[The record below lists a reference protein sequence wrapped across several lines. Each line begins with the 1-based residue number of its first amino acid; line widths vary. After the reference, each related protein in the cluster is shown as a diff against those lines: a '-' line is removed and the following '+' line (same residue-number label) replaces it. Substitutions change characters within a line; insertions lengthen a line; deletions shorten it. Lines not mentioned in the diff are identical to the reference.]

1 MSLYQFSLRWFNTN
15 HLSAN
20 LIIRLFILSE
30 AGLSQGTFISLE
42 LIIVT
47 GNESES
53 CLFSEICW
61 SNQSKGRP
69 QGLNCFFL
77 ENAPWISH
85 GSGSDRK
92 AENLNLT
99 YFDICLT
106 MLSLR
111 NFIERL
117 RILYYLKENQVYYVK
132 TVEYQWLIDL
142 LKVSFISLW
151 RLFLYTKYICSVSL
165 HFQTSTTFDNLW
177 KHDIILP
184 GCMAAII
191 VQKIRNEIKPR
202 KHLTR
207 SFFQISWPNSGVYNL
222 SK

>member
-42 LIIVT
+42 LIIR
-47 GNESES
+47 
-53 CLFSEICW
+53 LFSEICW

-77 ENAPWISH
+77 ENAPWISRD
-85 GSGSDRK
+85 SGSDGK

-106 MLSLR
+106 ILSLR

-132 TVEYQWLIDL
+132 IFEYQWLIDL

-177 KHDIILP
+177 KHIILT

-191 VQKIRNEIKPR
+191 VWKIRNEIKPR
-202 KHLTR
+202 KYLTR

>member
-30 AGLSQGTFISLE
+30 AGLSQGTFISLK
-42 LIIVT
+42 LIIR
-47 GNESES
+47 
-53 CLFSEICW
+53 LFSEICW

-77 ENAPWISH
+77 ENAPWISRD
-85 GSGSDRK
+85 SGSDGK

-106 MLSLR
+106 ILSLR

-117 RILYYLKENQVYYVK
+117 RILYYLKENQVYYVNFWISMIDWLAKGVIHFFMK
-132 TVEYQWLIDL
+132 TIFVY
-142 LKVSFISLW
+142 
-151 RLFLYTKYICSVSL
+151 
-165 HFQTSTTFDNLW
+165 
-177 KHDIILP
+177 
-184 GCMAAII
+184 
-191 VQKIRNEIKPR
+191 KI
-202 KHLTR
+202 HL
-207 SFFQISWPNSGVYNL
+207 
-222 SK
+222 

>member
-30 AGLSQGTFISLE
+30 AGLSQGTFISLK
-42 LIIVT
+42 LIIR
-47 GNESES
+47 
-53 CLFSEICW
+53 LFSEICW

-77 ENAPWISH
+77 ENAPWISRD
-85 GSGSDRK
+85 SGSDGK

-106 MLSLR
+106 ILSLR

-117 RILYYLKENQVYYVK
+117 RILYYLKENQLYYVK
-132 TVEYQWLIDL
+132 IFEYQWLIDL

-177 KHDIILP
+177 KHDIILT
-184 GCMAAII
+184 GFMAAII
-191 VQKIRNEIKPR
+191 V
-202 KHLTR
+202 
-207 SFFQISWPNSGVYNL
+207 
-222 SK
+222 